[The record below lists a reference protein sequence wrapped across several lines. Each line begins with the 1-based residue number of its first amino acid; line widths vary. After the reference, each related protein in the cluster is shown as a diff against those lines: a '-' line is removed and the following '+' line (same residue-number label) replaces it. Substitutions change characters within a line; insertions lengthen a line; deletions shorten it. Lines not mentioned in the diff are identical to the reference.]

1 MNVIKHIVELYVY
14 GKMLGGYVEEGLFF
28 CTALNVVIE

>member
-1 MNVIKHIVELYVY
+1 MNVIKRVVELYVY
-14 GKMLGGYVEEGLFF
+14 GKMLGGYVEEGFSF